1 MYMYLVVVLLASFLI
16 FILFVLKVSVGAK
29 RFEYPRHSGLINA
42 NTGETMMYLEEDDE
56 RARKI
61 LEGVDWSKVKY
72 STGRPFTEKDY
83 WFYNR
88 KSRLNS

>member
-42 NTGETMMYLEEDDE
+42 NTGETMMYLEVW
-56 RARKI
+56 
-61 LEGVDWSKVKY
+61 G
-72 STGRPFTEKDY
+72 
-83 WFYNR
+83 
-88 KSRLNS
+88 